1 MLFLLGLVHSISRK
15 NHVNLHITDILFS
28 YIPQGG
34 VIMEKLKKN
43 WIYYLI
49 IFIAFY
55 LVPILIKDT
64 GSGMAILLIV
74 IPLIALI
81 TSLIY
86 GLRNTFDFI
95 YPLVV
100 AIMFIPTLFIY
111 YNASAWIYI
120 ISYSLIA
127 LIGELL
133 GKTLQKK

>member
-1 MLFLLGLVHSISRK
+1 
-15 NHVNLHITDILFS
+15 
-28 YIPQGG
+28 
-34 VIMEKLKKN
+34 MEKLKKN

-64 GSGMAILLIV
+64 GSGMAILFIV

>member
-1 MLFLLGLVHSISRK
+1 
-15 NHVNLHITDILFS
+15 
-28 YIPQGG
+28 
-34 VIMEKLKKN
+34 MEKLKKN

>member
-1 MLFLLGLVHSISRK
+1 
-15 NHVNLHITDILFS
+15 
-28 YIPQGG
+28 
-34 VIMEKLKKN
+34 MEKLKKN

-74 IPLIALI
+74 IPLIVLI

>member
-1 MLFLLGLVHSISRK
+1 
-15 NHVNLHITDILFS
+15 
-28 YIPQGG
+28 
-34 VIMEKLKKN
+34 MEKIKKN

-64 GSGMAILLIV
+64 GSGMTILLIV
-74 IPLIALI
+74 IPLITLI
-81 TSLIY
+81 NSLIY
-86 GLRNTFDFI
+86 GLRNTSDFI

-100 AIMFIPTLFIY
+100 EIMFIPTLFIY
-111 YNASAWIYI
+111 YNASTWNYS